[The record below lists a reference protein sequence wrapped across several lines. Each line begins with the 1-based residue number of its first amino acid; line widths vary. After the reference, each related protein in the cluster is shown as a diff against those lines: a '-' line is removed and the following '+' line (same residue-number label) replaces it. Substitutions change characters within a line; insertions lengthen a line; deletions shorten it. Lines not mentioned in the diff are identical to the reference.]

1 MNNSA
6 LLQTYARDHSE
17 AAFAALVEGQV
28 GLVYSAALRQ
38 VHDAQAAEDVTQ
50 AVFIILARNAK
61 RLAHHPALSGW
72 LLQTTRYVANAHIRA
87 AVHRVRREQEAAMLS
102 DSNESS
108 SATWVQLEPLLDEA
122 MASLGETDRAVLALR
137 YFEDKSSAEIGRQ
150 LNLTEETARKRTNR
164 ALEKLRKFFGK
175 RGVATS
181 ATAIA
186 DAVSTN
192 AVQAA
197 PHALAKTIA
206 AVALAKGAA
215 ASASTLTLI
224 KGALKIM
231 AWTKAK
237 TIIVAG
243 AVVLLATG
251 VGTVVVTKT
260 KVELP
265 GSQSYEAIFEHPD
278 GSSLKQ
284 LEQAPPVLI
293 VRPTQYPGKGSG
305 VWTASGRGV
314 FVGASLAD
322 LFAWAYGTDPIRAVI
337 PDNLQ
342 KMTYDYLNTLP
353 DPNAALREQLKKQFN
368 LVARKEVRPMD
379 VVILQV
385 KDPARLDSFRSK
397 GGQFACYG
405 FGMGNWQTR
414 CFTNASL
421 SYLAEQDVQGYY
433 KKPCVLR
440 ADRDIKYDFM
450 LKWEEPG
457 LTGEKRLA
465 ALRPVIESQINQ
477 LGLEIV
483 PGRESIE
490 ALIVEQSP

>member
-1 MNNSA
+1 MLVMNNSA

-122 MASLGETDRAVLALR
+122 MASRGETDRAVLALR

-215 ASASTLTLI
+215 ASAS
-224 KGALKIM
+224 
-231 AWTKAK
+231 
-237 TIIVAG
+237 
-243 AVVLLATG
+243 
-251 VGTVVVTKT
+251 
-260 KVELP
+260 
-265 GSQSYEAIFEHPD
+265 
-278 GSSLKQ
+278 
-284 LEQAPPVLI
+284 
-293 VRPTQYPGKGSG
+293 
-305 VWTASGRGV
+305 
-314 FVGASLAD
+314 
-322 LFAWAYGTDPIRAVI
+322 
-337 PDNLQ
+337 
-342 KMTYDYLNTLP
+342 
-353 DPNAALREQLKKQFN
+353 
-368 LVARKEVRPMD
+368 
-379 VVILQV
+379 
-385 KDPARLDSFRSK
+385 
-397 GGQFACYG
+397 
-405 FGMGNWQTR
+405 
-414 CFTNASL
+414 
-421 SYLAEQDVQGYY
+421 
-433 KKPCVLR
+433 
-440 ADRDIKYDFM
+440 
-450 LKWEEPG
+450 
-457 LTGEKRLA
+457 
-465 ALRPVIESQINQ
+465 
-477 LGLEIV
+477 
-483 PGRESIE
+483 
-490 ALIVEQSP
+490 